1 MSQTGEVLHSVSLL
15 SKSLS
20 KALSKD
26 LSTSTLQVLLADLYA
41 IAQEGLI
48 CNNKMRKRARAAVRV
63 INFNFNK
70 RII

>member
-20 KALSKD
+20 KS
-26 LSTSTLQVLLADLYA
+26 LSTSTLEVLLADLYA

-48 CNNKMRKRARAAVRV
+48 CNNKMRKRAEAAVGV